1 MIHAC
6 HLSEHS
12 IGQGGGP
19 FGAVIMKNDI
29 ILGEGHNR
37 VAIDNDPTQHAEIV
51 AIRNACKS
59 INHFDLS
66 GSILYTS
73 CEPCPMCLSA
83 IYWSRIDTVYYGN
96 TKEDARDIGFD
107 DAFIYE
113 EFEKDV
119 GDRKIKMIPLNREDA
134 QRAFK
139 MWKDKEDKIEY

>member
-12 IGQGGGP
+12 ILQGGGP

-119 GDRKIKMIPLNREDA
+119 DDRKIQMIPLNREDA